1 MIFASNPGR
10 YDAQHARMPAARA
23 RHDAR
28 VTRRVELFFDC
39 HSGCSENFL
48 LYFLSCAV
56 LLVQLYR
63 QSRRL
68 VFIIREQQS
77 QRFLRRAQ
85 SARSVQS
92 WPQAVA
98 NVVGQNR
105 WADSGDLH

>member
-1 MIFASNPGR
+1 MIFSSNPRR

-23 RHDAR
+23 RHDGR

-39 HSGCSENFL
+39 HNGRSENFL
-48 LYFLSCAV
+48 LHFLACSV
-56 LLVQLYR
+56 LLIELCR

-68 VFIIREQQS
+68 VFILRQQQS

-85 SARSVQS
+85 PARSVQS

-98 NVVGQNR
+98 NVFGQNR
-105 WADSGDLH
+105 RTHSGDLH